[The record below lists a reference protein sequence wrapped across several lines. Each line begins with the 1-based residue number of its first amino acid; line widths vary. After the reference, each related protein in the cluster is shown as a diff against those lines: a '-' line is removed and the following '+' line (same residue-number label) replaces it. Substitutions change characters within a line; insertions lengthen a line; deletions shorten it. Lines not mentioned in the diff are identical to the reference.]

1 MVLVVPKAFILNS
14 LLDSK
19 LSDSLFII
27 NSFIMYVISINVK
40 KYQKMTKMLISQSE
54 LEVNKVCRTMGEYE
68 PNQYYLHIIPYPSY
82 PSNTEH
88 ILFRMLLAINRIRL
102 SCEHQYRIGYHTYQG
117 EHPLMICRNREK
129 RTRA

>member
-40 KYQKMTKMLISQSE
+40 KYQKNTKNVVTAIIIISLYLLIII
-54 LEVNKVCRTMGEYE
+54 
-68 PNQYYLHIIPYPSY
+68 YYFYSP
-82 PSNTEH
+82 
-88 ILFRMLLAINRIRL
+88 
-102 SCEHQYRIGYHTYQG
+102 
-117 EHPLMICRNREK
+117 
-129 RTRA
+129 

>member
-40 KYQKMTKMLISQSE
+40 KYQKIPKMIQAYSNWLMHSTTHSTCSFVMHGLMGRESSE
-54 LEVNKVCRTMGEYE
+54 AARNSVMG
-68 PNQYYLHIIPYPSY
+68 ND
-82 PSNTEH
+82 
-88 ILFRMLLAINRIRL
+88 
-102 SCEHQYRIGYHTYQG
+102 SCGMFQG
-117 EHPLMICRNREK
+117 S
-129 RTRA
+129 